1 MSEEGRIAPNARTF
15 ALLIDAASRAGL
27 PRFAFD
33 AFDAMRAAGV
43 EVSLVTY
50 NRLIRAAGGDGETTG
65 AAALDASGGVKTA
78 RALLAEIVN
87 NTQLEPDVYTYGSV
101 LGTYFP
107 ITTHR
112 LPYCPYS
119 YQKGRLA
126 SDCLSIHRDIQD

>member
-50 NRLIRAAGGDGETTG
+50 NRLIRAAGGDG
-65 AAALDASGGVKTA
+65 ASGGVKTA

-126 SDCLSIHRDIQD
+126 SDCLSIHRNIQD